1 MLLIIAL
8 VAALLWLDS
17 PWSWVVIGLA
27 AVWEVAQTALGFRW
41 NRRRRA
47 RVGAH
52 TLIGQTGMVVRE
64 CRPDG
69 QIKVQGELW
78 KAHCAIGV
86 DAGAEVEVTGMEGL
100 TLFVRPREGG
110 SARS

>member
-1 MLLIIAL
+1 
-8 VAALLWLDS
+8 
-17 PWSWVVIGLA
+17 
-27 AVWEVAQTALGFRW
+27 
-41 NRRRRA
+41 
-47 RVGAH
+47 
-52 TLIGQTGMVVRE
+52 MVVRE